1 MNVIIKAGDKKRQ
14 ILTFGVFGI
23 YCKLDR
29 AGQDAHIFFKLFYVD
44 YYLDNQVLERL
55 EKYCE
60 DTGLTKT
67 VAIERILG
75 KFFDQ
80 NEKNNQS
87 DK

>member
-1 MNVIIKAGDKKRQ
+1 MARPKKDGR
-14 ILTFGVFGI
+14 
-23 YCKLDR
+23 
-29 AGQDAHIFFKLFYVD
+29 
-44 YYLDNQVLERL
+44 YLNCYLENQVLERL

-80 NEKNNQS
+80 NDQQNKSEK
-87 DK
+87 